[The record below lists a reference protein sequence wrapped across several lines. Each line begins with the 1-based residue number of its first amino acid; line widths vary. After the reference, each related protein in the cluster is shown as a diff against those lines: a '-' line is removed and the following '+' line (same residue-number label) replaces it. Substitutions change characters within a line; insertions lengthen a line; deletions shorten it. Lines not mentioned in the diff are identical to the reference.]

1 MQLHILML
9 TAAHPH
15 ARARRPQC
23 VGCRGL
29 GIGGIRP
36 REAGL
41 RREGVLVRVL
51 WAGRYG
57 RGAVDR
63 SDALAAEVLVRT
75 LLARVL
81 LCVAQMAQMAQ
92 VAQMA
97 QEDAGDAGDAED
109 SDAPAARRTK
119 RTGKGDR

>member
-1 MQLHILML
+1 M
-9 TAAHPH
+9 
-15 ARARRPQC
+15 
-23 VGCRGL
+23 
-29 GIGGIRP
+29 
-36 REAGL
+36 
-41 RREGVLVRVL
+41 LVRVL

-63 SDALAAEVLVRT
+63 SDALAAEVLVRA